1 MKKKVIAFMLAMC
14 MTFTVT
20 ACGGV
25 AVNNKEI
32 AVITFD
38 GEAYDLSED
47 FQNVVVKMT
56 ENGVKPIEMMRV
68 VTYDEDGKWKKWDWS
83 SEAENVC
90 YVMEMDILHRGN
102 AMECPIIVD
111 QYESYV
117 DFGCTFERQMVLRRI
132 PMRRT

>member
-56 ENGVKPIEMMRV
+56 EN
-68 VTYDEDGKWKKWDWS
+68 
-83 SEAENVC
+83 VC

-111 QYESYV
+111 QYESSV